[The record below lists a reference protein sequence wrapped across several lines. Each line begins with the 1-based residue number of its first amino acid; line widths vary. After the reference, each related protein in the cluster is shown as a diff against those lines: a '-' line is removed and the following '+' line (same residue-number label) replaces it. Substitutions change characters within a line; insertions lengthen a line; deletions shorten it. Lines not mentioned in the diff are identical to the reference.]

1 MSAHSDHEDG
11 PPNAPA
17 RESRPEAPPSETQP
31 HDARGGTT
39 IQKVEIV
46 ITSNESPGRIAR
58 LIEERLRKL
67 ANEWRF
73 HGANPAKRPTER
85 GRSPY
90 LGELWGGDKCEPTP
104 EQERASNPR
113 VTALRSRHAAILAY
127 LHEATAE
134 ADWHA
139 VSDAANDLRCV
150 EAELRCLGAEP

>member
-17 RESRPEAPPSETQP
+17 RQSRPEAPPSEAPP

-46 ITSNESPGRIAR
+46 ITSDQSPTRIAR
-58 LIEERLRKL
+58 AVQESLRKL

-73 HGANPAKRPTER
+73 HGAKPEQRPTER
-85 GRSPY
+85 GSSPY
-90 LGELWGGDKCEPTP
+90 LGELWGGDKCEPNP
-104 EQERASNPR
+104 GQERAGNPR
-113 VTALRSRHAAILAY
+113 VTALRSRHAAILSS
-127 LHEATAE
+127 LHEATTE